1 MSTAK
6 ESKSTKAVEQHL
18 HFTKYEISRIIGA
31 RALQISMNAPILIAL
46 KKEELEAM
54 NYDSLKIAELEFK
67 SGILPI
73 TVKRPFP
80 QPKEIEEDKKED
92 TEVVIKD
99 RKEQV
104 DISDLEP
111 ADEEE
116 QEVQVGVEER
126 GIEA

>member
-1 MSTAK
+1 MSKMRAAK
-6 ESKSTKAVEQHL
+6 ETKQLVDH
-18 HFTKYEISRIIGA
+18 HFTKYETSRIIGS
-31 RALQISMNAPILIAL
+31 RALQISMNAPILLAL
-46 KKEELEAM
+46 KKDELEALH
-54 NYDSLKIAELEFK
+54 YDSLKIAELEFR

-80 QPKEIEEDKKED
+80 QLKEREEEKKE
-92 TEVVIKD
+92 EQEIVVKD

-116 QEVQVGVEER
+116 QEATAETEEKGMGV
-126 GIEA
+126 

>member
-1 MSTAK
+1 MSKMRAAK
-6 ESKSTKAVEQHL
+6 ETKQLVDQ
-18 HFTKYEISRIIGA
+18 HFTKYGTSRIIGS
-31 RALQISMNAPILIAL
+31 RALQISMNAPILLAL
-46 KKEELEAM
+46 KKDELEALH
-54 NYDSLKIAELEFK
+54 YDSLKIAELEFR

-80 QPKEIEEDKKED
+80 QLKEREEEKKE
-92 TEVVIKD
+92 EQEIVVKD

-116 QEVQVGVEER
+116 QEATAETEEKGMGV
-126 GIEA
+126 

>member
-6 ESKSTKAVEQHL
+6 ESKPAKISIDQ
-18 HFTKYEISRIIGA
+18 FTKYEISRIVGA

-80 QPKEIEEDKKED
+80 QPKELEEDKKDE
-92 TEVVIKD
+92 EVVIKD
-99 RKEQV
+99 RKEKV
-104 DISDLEP
+104 DVSDLEP
-111 ADEEE
+111 ADEEQEE
-116 QEVQVGVEER
+116 QAEAEEK

>member
-1 MSTAK
+1 
-6 ESKSTKAVEQHL
+6 
-18 HFTKYEISRIIGA
+18 
-31 RALQISMNAPILIAL
+31 MNAPILLAL
-46 KKEELEAM
+46 KKDELEALH
-54 NYDSLKIAELEFK
+54 YDSLKIAELEFR

-80 QPKEIEEDKKED
+80 QLKEREEEKKE
-92 TEVVIKD
+92 EQEIVVKD

-116 QEVQVGVEER
+116 QEATAETEEKGMGV
-126 GIEA
+126 

>member
-1 MSTAK
+1 MRVAK
-6 ESKSTKAVEQHL
+6 ETKQLKQLVDQ

-31 RALQISMNAPILIAL
+31 RALQISMNAPILL
-46 KKEELEAM
+46 SFKKEELEALH
-54 NYDSLKIAELEFK
+54 YDSLKIAELEFR

-80 QPKEIEEDKKED
+80 QPKEKEEEKKDEQ
-92 TEVVIKD
+92 EVVIKD

-116 QEVQVGVEER
+116 QEGAAGAEEK